1 MRRLRL
7 FTGWGGAVILPLA
20 TLWLLLAG
28 GAPDPQ
34 WQHAKFHFV
43 IVSATALIAL
53 VLALLMVRAATQV
66 RDTRV
71 LFLALGFLCIAGI
84 FLVHALTTPGALVA
98 GANPWVGFSARAS
111 LLAGAVCFA
120 LGTVPW
126 SAAMQE
132 RIVARQRLVI
142 GCVAALLVLYGVVAM
157 QDVLRASDTAPA
169 TGTAAVHDDG
179 GYGGYGGYGAPAA
192 TPATFAHPF
201 EFLEDPTL
209 GTVVTVVTLALFA
222 VVVARYSLIYRAL
235 PSPLVAAFLV
245 SGIFLF
251 QSQISMVAA
260 PVWHASWWEYH
271 LLMLMAFIA
280 AVIGLVVEY
289 GRAGSVQG
297 VVEGLL
303 FRDTIVQVQRGYTE
317 VIVALVE
324 AMEAKDPYTRG
335 HTQRVAELAV
345 RIGQE
350 LRLGPER
357 LRILNRAALLHDIG
371 KIGVPDSILNKPAKL
386 TEEEYAVVKEHP
398 VRGYAMIKHVK
409 SLQQELGGVRHHHE
423 RLDGSGY
430 PDGLKGDAIPLG
442 ARIIAV
448 ADVYDA
454 LTSPRPY
461 RDAWPRERA
470 LALIDSEAGSKLD
483 PTCVRAL
490 HAVLRHAPAPR
501 SAAQPAMAAAS

>member
-1 MRRLRL
+1 M
-7 FTGWGGAVILPLA
+7 ALPLA

-28 GAPDPQ
+28 KAPDPQ
-34 WQHAKFHFV
+34 WQNASVHFV
-43 IVSATALIAL
+43 IVSATSLVALL
-53 VLALLMVRAATQV
+53 LALLMVRAATQI

-71 LFLALGFLCIAGI
+71 LFLALGFLSIAGL
-84 FLVHALTTPGALVA
+84 FLVHALTTPGALVED
-98 GANPWVGFSARAS
+98 NNVWVGFSARAS
-111 LLAGAVCFA
+111 LLAGGICFA

-126 SAAMQE
+126 STGMQR
-132 RIVARQRLVI
+132 RIIARQYLVI
-142 GCVAALLVLYGVVAM
+142 GCVSVVLTLYGIIAM
-157 QDVLRASDTAPA
+157 QDVLRSGDSDTAA
-169 TGTAAVHDDG
+169 TGPHDFG
-179 GYGGYGGYGAPAA
+179 GYGGYGV
-192 TPATFAHPF
+192 PATTTALTSHFG
-201 EFLEDPTL
+201 FLNNPTL
-209 GTVVTVVTLALFA
+209 STVVTAITLALFA
-222 VVVARYSLIYRAL
+222 IVVARYSLIYSAL
-235 PSPLVAAFLV
+235 PSPLVAAFLL

-271 LLMLMAFIA
+271 LLMLAAFVA

-289 GRAGSVQG
+289 GQAGSVQG

-324 AMEAKDPYTRG
+324 AVEAKDPYTRG

-350 LRLGPER
+350 LRLSSER
-357 LRILNRAALLHDIG
+357 LRVLNRAALLHDIG
-371 KIGVPDSILNKPAKL
+371 KIGVPDTILNKPAKL
-386 TEEEYAVVKEHP
+386 TEAEYAVIKEHP
-398 VRGYAMIKHVK
+398 ARGYAMIKHVK

-430 PDGLKGDAIPLG
+430 PDGLKGEAIPLD

-448 ADVYDA
+448 ADVFDA

-461 RDAWPRERA
+461 RDAWARERA
-470 LALIDSEAGSKLD
+470 LALIDSESGSKLD
-483 PTCVRAL
+483 PACVRAL
-490 HAVLRHAPAPR
+490 HAVLQQAPMPR
-501 SAAQPAMAAAS
+501 YADRPVMVAAS